1 MKLVARIVSIAAA
14 FIFCILACGVV
25 LIYFNQHR
33 LIVAVL
39 SSIKNQ
45 TGVEII
51 SPHGG
56 LEVRDHLIVVLE
68 RPRVMT
74 GGREVVAMDRIRA
87 VVNFHSLF
95 FSRGL
100 PLHDLVLDGAVLNA
114 PFDAAK
120 TGDSA
125 IPRPGHEMINQSL
138 AMLGN
143 LALVSRRL
151 VISNLKLNDQAGAP
165 ILRNAQ
171 VFASHRRSTPK
182 LWKIGFTTELEAPRF
197 AGTHVSGD
205 FNLGEGGALP
215 ATLAAQGTMWFWN
228 LPLRHVTIG
237 NLEVDGQSQ
246 GEVKISVAKDAT
258 IEGLATI
265 DMKALKIA
273 SPDLSAPMALGDYS
287 IEANFNT
294 SSEKVT
300 MSNAKLTHEG
310 KPIAAGQAYIQKPFE
325 QNPKVSIGVA
335 GLRIAWNDVL
345 APIRALKRVP
355 QEVGV
360 VVRRVKSGKL
370 QIENASFE
378 APINT
383 LENMT
388 LETFLKK
395 VSLNATLTEVSFATP
410 PETQLPDVTGASVK
424 LLFSKQILTAVQGIA
439 KLGKSELSDINAR
452 LDLSRN
458 LNDVPYSISAKADLD
473 LAELKPATVKL
484 LDSLEVHERD
494 RLLTMQGDAHVE
506 LEASGSIRKN
516 VATRPEKYLAKVEP
530 HNVTIEF
537 RGAPGPLGIA
547 SGTIIAQPSLIR
559 LDRVSARATGGT
571 ADFNGD
577 LRIDNA
583 GVATRGL
590 RITMHQMPIEQWMA
604 SLVDPDDFGAA
615 GNVGGEVTVTGDLQN
630 GLLANGKLT
639 LTNGK
644 VQFGF
649 LRSPILVHPAIVTVR
664 DHTLVVSMPAAEL
677 EKSPIDFNVAVA
689 DLRTPSIRIDAN
701 VQKLDV
707 EVMKFVRLPW
717 MPPSPTHP
725 PNIPITGHV
734 EAREAN
740 LESFPMKNAKTD
752 FKFIRGDWSVDNL
765 TATSFEGHVNINLV
779 GRKKDDW
786 IRMFGKIQNMN
797 VASLFLLG
805 KKFHRSPISGRL
817 DLTGDVWANTNTD
830 FFATMGG
837 TAIVKLRDGNL
848 DKFALLSRLLAF
860 IDLRSWITANVP
872 DPRISGI
879 QFRTVTADFKG
890 SDGVFYTDDLILDGP
905 VIDIVA
911 NGDVN
916 LGQST
921 LDMKIGMIPF
931 NTVNWILSGI
941 PLVGKNVA
949 GSTKSIIAAYFNAR
963 GPIANPSVTP
973 APITS
978 VAELAKKIIGLPV
991 NLIKP
996 GTIK

>member
-1 MKLVARIVSIAAA
+1 MKLVARIALIAAA
-14 FIFCILACGVV
+14 FIFSLLACGIT

-45 TGVEII
+45 TGVEIV
-51 SPHGG
+51 SPHGS

-68 RPRVMT
+68 HPRVMT
-74 GGREVVAMDRIRA
+74 GGREIVAMDRIRA
-87 VVNFHSLF
+87 IVNFHSIF

-100 PLHDLVLDGAVLNA
+100 PLHELVLDGAVLNA
-114 PFDAAK
+114 PFDATK
-120 TGDSA
+120 VGNSA
-125 IPRPGHEMINQSL
+125 VPGPGREMINQAL

-151 VISNLKLNDQAGAP
+151 VITNLKLNDQAGTP
-165 ILRNAQ
+165 ILRNAHL
-171 VFASHRRSTPK
+171 VASHRRSTPK
-182 LWKIGFTTELEAPRF
+182 LWKIGFDTECEFPRF
-197 AGTHVSGD
+197 AGTHATGD
-205 FNLGEGGALP
+205 FKLGEGGALP
-215 ATLAAQGTMWFWN
+215 ATLVVQGTMWFWN
-228 LPLRHVTIG
+228 LPLHHITIG
-237 NLEVDGQSQ
+237 NLDVDGQSQ
-246 GEVKISVAKDAT
+246 GQVKISVAQDAT
-258 IEGLATI
+258 IDGLAAI
-265 DMKALKIA
+265 DMKALTIA
-273 SPDLSAPMALGDYS
+273 SPDLSSPMDLGDYS
-287 IEANFNT
+287 IEANFST

-325 QNPKVSIGVA
+325 QDSKIGIGVA
-335 GLRIAWNDVL
+335 GLRIVWNDVL

-355 QEVGV
+355 QEVQV
-360 VVRRVKSGKL
+360 LVRRVKSGKL
-370 QIENASFE
+370 QIENVAIE
-378 APINT
+378 APINS

-388 LETFLKK
+388 LAAFLKK
-395 VSLNATLTEVSFATP
+395 LSLNATLTEVSFATP

-424 LLFSKQILTAVQGIA
+424 LLFSKQILSAVQGVA
-439 KLGKSELSDINAR
+439 KLGKSDLSDINAR

-458 LNDVPYSISAKADLD
+458 LDDVPYRISAKADLD

-494 RLLTMQGDAHVE
+494 RLLTVQGDAHLE
-506 LEASGSIRKN
+506 LEASGSLRKN
-516 VATRPEKYLAKVEP
+516 LATRPEKYLAKVEP

-559 LDRVSARATGGT
+559 LDRVSVRATGGT

-577 LRIDNA
+577 LRIGNA
-583 GVATRGL
+583 GVGTRGL
-590 RITMHQMPIEQWMA
+590 RIAMHQMPIDRWMA
-604 SLVDPDDFGAA
+604 SLVDPDDFSAT
-615 GNVGGEVTVTGDLQN
+615 GNMGGEVVVTGDLQN

-639 LTNGK
+639 LSDGK
-644 VQFGF
+644 VQLGF

-664 DHTLVVSMPAAEL
+664 DHTLVVAMPAAEL
-677 EKSPIDFNVAVA
+677 EKSPIDFNITVA

-701 VQKLDV
+701 LQKLDV

-734 EAREAN
+734 EAHEAN

-765 TATSFEGHVNINLV
+765 TATSFEGHVNINLA
-779 GRKKDDW
+779 GRQKDDW

-805 KKFHRSPISGRL
+805 EKFHRSPISGRL
-817 DLTGDVWANTNTD
+817 DLTGDVWADTNTD
-830 FFATMGG
+830 FFATTAG
-837 TAIVKLRDGNL
+837 TAIMKLRDGNL
-848 DKFALLSRLLAF
+848 DKFTLLSRLLAF

-872 DPRISGI
+872 DPRVSGI
-879 QFRTVTADFKG
+879 QFRSVKADFKG
-890 SDGVFYTDDLILDGP
+890 RDGVFFTDDLILDGP
-905 VIDIVA
+905 AIDIVA
-911 NGDVN
+911 NGNIN
-916 LGQST
+916 LDQST

-931 NTVNWILSGI
+931 STVNWILSGI

-978 VAELAKKIIGLPV
+978 VAELVKKIVGLPI
-991 NLIKP
+991 NLIRP
-996 GTIK
+996 DTIK